1 MKLEGTTVL
10 VTGGAGFIGSH
21 LVDALAGC
29 RVRVLDD
36 LSTGRKENLTNACQ
50 RSDVTLIVG
59 DLRDRQCVAKA
70 LDGVDAVF
78 HLACR
83 GVRHSIGNPIE
94 NHEVN
99 ATGTLMLLSEAGRA
113 GVRRFLH
120 VSSSEVYGT
129 ARQVPMDE
137 NHPTLPETVY
147 GASKLAG
154 ECYARAYHQTYGFP
168 SLVIRPFNN
177 FGPRSH
183 HEGDSGEVIPRF
195 IVWALNGRAPVIF
208 GDGTQTRDFLYVED
222 TAYWLIR
229 AAECDDLVG
238 QTINLGSGEET
249 SIRTL
254 AEMVYEEVAKT
265 RIAPDY
271 QPRRPGDVAR
281 HRADV
286 SLARKSLGFRP
297 RFSLAEGIR
306 RVAQSFRDKPES
318 AAALLDQMPT
328 VNWTTAAQQRKE
340 PRTEKAANSLA
351 GTPRT
356 EKAAIAVAGTPRI
369 PITIPV
375 LGREEEE
382 AAAAAVRSGW
392 VSQGPRVAEF
402 ERLVAGYC
410 GVREAVAVSS
420 CTAAL
425 HLSLLALGI
434 GPGDEVICPS
444 MSFIA
449 TANAIRHAGARPVF
463 ADVDARTYNLDPDA
477 AAAAITPRTKAILV
491 VHQIGLP
498 ADIDRFQALAAKH
511 RLKIVEDAA
520 CALGS
525 RYRGQPIGGHSEMA
539 CFSFHP
545 RKLITTGEGGMITT
559 NNADYAATLR
569 LLRQHGMSV
578 PDTVRHSAS
587 QVLTEAYLCVGY
599 NYRMTDV
606 QAAMGIEQMK
616 RLDWILARR
625 RELAARYSR
634 ALAGH
639 PWLEPPYVPDYADF
653 NYQSYSIQLTADAP
667 MGRDALM
674 QRLLDKQIATRRG
687 IMLTHTEPAYA
698 GHAASPLPQSESA
711 SAKSVL
717 LPLYPQMTQ
726 TDQDLVIAA
735 LFDAA
740 GLPAV
745 PTVHTVPAVLPVPAV
760 SRVPR

>member
-1 MKLEGTTVL
+1 MKLEGKTVL

-21 LVDALAGC
+21 LVDALADC
-29 RVRVLDD
+29 RIRVLDD
-36 LSTGRKENLTNACQ
+36 LSTGSKSNLADACR
-50 RSDVTLIVG
+50 RSNVKLIIG
-59 DLRDRQCVAKA
+59 DIRDRDCVARA

-99 ATGTLMLLSEAGRA
+99 ATGTLVLLSEARRA
-113 GVRRFLH
+113 GVQRFVH

-137 NHPTLPETVY
+137 LHPTLPETVY

-154 ECYARAYHQTYGFP
+154 ECYARAYCQTYGFP
-168 SLVIRPFNN
+168 TVVIRPFNN

-195 IVWALNGRAPVIF
+195 VVWAMNGKPPVIF
-208 GDGTQTRDFLYVED
+208 GDGSQTRDFLYVED

-249 SIRTL
+249 AIRTL
-254 AEMVYEEVAKT
+254 AEMVYDEVAKI
-265 RIAPDY
+265 RIAPEFH
-271 QPRRPGDVAR
+271 PRRPGDVDR

-286 SLARKSLGFRP
+286 TRAQQTLGFHP

-306 RVAQSFRDKPES
+306 RVARSFREKPEN

-328 VNWTTAAQQRKE
+328 VNWTPTRSDKPIVSDGSARPK
-340 PRTEKAANSLA
+340 
-351 GTPRT
+351 
-356 EKAAIAVAGTPRI
+356 I
-369 PITIPV
+369 PITIPL

-382 AAAAAVRSGW
+382 AIAAVVRTGW
-392 VSQGPRVAEF
+392 VAQGPRVAEF
-402 ERLVAGYC
+402 ERIVAEYC
-410 GVREAVAVSS
+410 GVREAVALSS

-434 GPGDEVICPS
+434 GAGDEVICPS

-449 TANAIRHAGARPVF
+449 TANAIRHAGATPVF
-463 ADVDARTYNLDPDA
+463 ADVDASTYNLDPDA
-477 AAAAITPRTKAILV
+477 TEAVITPRTRAILL

-498 ADIDRFQALAAKH
+498 ADIDRFQSLAAKH
-511 RLKIVEDAA
+511 GLKIVEDAA

-525 RYRGQPIGGHSEMA
+525 RYRGRPIGGHCEMA

-559 NNADYAATLR
+559 NNASHANTLR

-578 PDTVRHSAS
+578 PDTVRHAAS
-587 QVLTEAYLCVGY
+587 QVITESYLFVGY
-599 NYRMTDV
+599 NYRMTDL

-616 RLDWILARR
+616 RLEEILRRR
-625 RELAARYSR
+625 RELASRYR
-634 ALAGH
+634 EALNRH
-639 PWLEPPYVPDYADF
+639 PWLKPPYVPEFADF
-653 NYQSYSIQLTADAP
+653 NYQSYAVQLTAKAP
-667 MGRDALM
+667 ISRDELM
-674 QRLLDKQIATRRG
+674 QRLLDQRIATRRG
-687 IMLTHTEPAYA
+687 IMLSHAEPAYA
-698 GHAASPLPQSESA
+698 GYSVAKLPQSEAA
-711 SAKSVL
+711 SSRSIL
-717 LPLYPQMTQ
+717 LPLYPQMT
-726 TDQDLVIAA
+726 DAEQDTVLAA

-740 GLPAV
+740 GLGRDAFG
-745 PTVHTVPAVLPVPAV
+745 
-760 SRVPR
+760 

>member
-1 MKLEGTTVL
+1 MKLEGKTVL

-21 LVDALAGC
+21 LVDALADC

-36 LSTGRKENLTNACQ
+36 LSTGRKSNLADAFQ
-50 RSDVTLIVG
+50 RSGVTLTVG
-59 DLRDRQCVAKA
+59 DIRDRDCVAKA
-70 LDGVDAVF
+70 LEGVEAVF

-83 GVRHSIGNPIE
+83 GVRHSIGKPIE

-99 ATGTLMLLSEAGRA
+99 ATGTLVLLSEARRA
-113 GVRRFLH
+113 GVQRFVH

-137 NHPTLPETVY
+137 LHPTLPETVY

-154 ECYARAYHQTYGFP
+154 ECYARAYCQTYGFP
-168 SLVIRPFNN
+168 TVVIRPFNN

-195 IVWALNGRAPVIF
+195 VVWAMNGKPPVIF
-208 GDGTQTRDFLYVED
+208 GDGSQTRDFLYVED
-222 TAYWLIR
+222 TAYWLCR

-249 SIRTL
+249 AIRTL
-254 AEMVYEEVAKT
+254 AEMVYDEVAKT
-265 RIAPDY
+265 RIAPEFH
-271 QPRRPGDVAR
+271 PRRPGDVDR

-286 SLARKSLGFRP
+286 TLAQKRLGFRP

-306 RVAQSFRDKPES
+306 RVARSFREKPEN

-328 VNWTTAAQQRKE
+328 VNWTPTRSDEPVVSGVSAHRK
-340 PRTEKAANSLA
+340 
-351 GTPRT
+351 
-356 EKAAIAVAGTPRI
+356 I
-369 PITIPV
+369 PITIPL

-382 AAAAAVRSGW
+382 AIASVVRTGW
-392 VSQGPRVAEF
+392 VAQGPRVAEF
-402 ERLVAGYC
+402 ERLVAEYC
-410 GVREAVAVSS
+410 GVREAVALSS

-434 GPGDEVICPS
+434 GAGDEVICPS

-449 TANAIRHAGARPVF
+449 TANAIRHAGATPVF
-463 ADVDARTYNLDPDA
+463 ADVDARTYNLNPDA
-477 AAAAITPRTKAILV
+477 VEAVITPRTRAILL

-498 ADIDRFQALAAKH
+498 ADIDRFQSLAAKH
-511 RLKIVEDAA
+511 GLKIVEDAA

-525 RYRGQPIGGHSEMA
+525 RYRGRPIGGHCEMA

-559 NNADYAATLR
+559 DNAAYANTLR

-587 QVLTEAYLCVGY
+587 QVITESYLFVGY
-599 NYRMTDV
+599 NYRMTDL

-616 RLDWILARR
+616 RLDEILRRR
-625 RELAARYSR
+625 RELAARYR
-634 ALAGH
+634 EALDHH
-639 PWLEPPYVPDYADF
+639 PWLRPPHVPDYAEF
-653 NYQSYSIQLTADAP
+653 NYQSYAVQLTAEAP
-667 MGRDALM
+667 MSRDELM
-674 QRLLDKQIATRRG
+674 QRLLDQKIATRRG
-687 IMLTHTEPAYA
+687 IMLSHTEPAYA
-698 GHAASPLPQSESA
+698 GYSVAKLPQSEAA
-711 SAKSVL
+711 SSRSIL
-717 LPLYPQMTQ
+717 LPLYPQMTEA
-726 TDQDLVIAA
+726 DQDIVLAA

-740 GLPAV
+740 GLGRD
-745 PTVHTVPAVLPVPAV
+745 TFG
-760 SRVPR
+760 